1 MLELTTLTHGIGGR
15 PNAMVVRRER
25 EPLSPRASAGGAGA
39 EGASSHDDDVRFW
52 RERALRL
59 AESGQAGPSGDAFG
73 EGRRPGAAA
82 AALDALLRP
91 RASADGTRVGRSTS
105 TSGGRASA
113 RRALDTNPTSV
124 GPAGDGTKTRRAE
137 THAAV
142 ASLHAV
148 AADLTERAEAVDA
161 ELAAL
166 AERKADA
173 HEKRARALDDRAR
186 RAAAP
191 LERRRDH
198 IARLVEDVERSLR
211 RAADEGFDDGSTA
224 LRVREEAA
232 RARDACDAIARDAE
246 KQDTSPSFAEDEE
259 EAETAKTAK
268 FTKKESGA
276 PRGLGNDDDV
286 VRSRRNHHAKE
297 AGAKEAGGLR
307 RGRPREVAFSG
318 FAFSPPA
325 SPPRRRAVSSEARAS
340 ANPPWD
346 KRVALDTS
354 RDDGARARRDRSRSK
369 SPARDASAIRD
380 AFASETRSRPNA
392 SAVTESAEA
401 RARSADARRKVLA
414 GDVPWYAGAIPPRA
428 TVYAGAPSPGGRAE
442 RERERERDPRDSR
455 DPNGNGNG
463 DRVPSAPDFAAAFWP
478 DFAAYGYG
486 GGASPG
492 MRPGDASS
500 RVEALRGGYQTALL
514 EMQRARAAE
523 REAAAAAAEA
533 AARELELQRAQLVAI
548 ASRLAKAAGVP
559 SAPRAWGGSIS
570 RAADAA
576 AFAAEAERSEAAPG
590 PAFEAAAAAAERER
604 RNRATRRARAYDEKV
619 EEGAETAAG
628 RIRRGTSSGSLAS
641 AMADLAEVARVT
653 RERMEGTGAEET
665 SAHEAVATAA
675 REAAAAAAASAAGGS
690 PAVVAAALAEMTAAL
705 RRAERAAAGVD
716 ASAARDEARA
726 ARAESM
732 LAQTADALEGETRGS
747 DAEFGLILDGL
758 RVARDR
764 VESDDDERDG
774 PQPRFDEETFILNG
788 ILEKADA
795 EARSDAEAAAAAA
808 AIRGSFEARGEKP
821 RVSAA
826 SPRRPAR
833 RRQLGDRVPPDP
845 RRPSSLEFKGPARFG
860 ARGEA
865 KTDSLKKKQTLERE
879 TYEVVGPASF
889 SVNEFGSLVFAAEA
903 AGLQRDHTVASSV

>member
-1 MLELTTLTHGIGGR
+1 
-15 PNAMVVRRER
+15 MVARRER
-25 EPLSPRASAGGAGA
+25 EPRSPRASAEGAGA
-39 EGASSHDDDVRFW
+39 EGASNHDDDVRFW

-59 AESGQAGPSGDAFG
+59 AESGQAGPSGDALG

-91 RASADGTRVGRSTS
+91 RASEDNTRVGRPTS
-105 TSGGRASA
+105 TSDGRASA
-113 RRALDTNPTSV
+113 RRVLDTNPTSV
-124 GPAGDGTKTRRAE
+124 RTAGDGTKARRAE

-166 AERKADA
+166 AEHKADA
-173 HEKRARALDDRAR
+173 HEKRARALDERAR

-191 LERRRDH
+191 LERRRDR

-211 RAADEGFDDGSTA
+211 RAADEGFDVGSAA

-232 RARDACDAIARDAE
+232 RARDARDAIARDAE
-246 KQDTSPSFAEDEE
+246 KEDALEARRSVSRFAEDEDE
-259 EAETAKTAK
+259 DEDARKKSRAK
-268 FTKKESGA
+268 
-276 PRGLGNDDDV
+276 N
-286 VRSRRNHHAKE
+286 
-297 AGAKEAGGLR
+297 AGATLSASG
-307 RGRPREVAFSG
+307 RGRPPVARG
-318 FAFSPPA
+318 FTFSPPA
-325 SPPRRRAVSSEARAS
+325 SPPRRRASSSEPARRRDRDPPRD

-369 SPARDASAIRD
+369 SPARDAARRD
-380 AFASETRSRPNA
+380 ASSSGTRPSFPASRTTTTRSE
-392 SAVTESAEA
+392 SAEESAEA
-401 RARSADARRKVLA
+401 KARRKVSA
-414 GDVPWYAGAIPPRA
+414 GEVPWYPGAIPPR
-428 TVYAGAPSPGGRAE
+428 TTFPPPPPSPGPAGTR
-442 RERERERDPRDSR
+442 P
-455 DPNGNGNG
+455 DPNEPG
-463 DRVPSAPDFAAAFWP
+463 RTPDFAAALWP
-478 DFAAYGYG
+478 DFSAYGYQAH
-486 GGASPG
+486 GAAG

-500 RVEALRGGYQTALL
+500 RVEAMRGGYQTALL

-533 AARELELQRAQLVAI
+533 AARELELQRAQLAAI

-559 SAPRAWGGSIS
+559 SAPSAWGGSIS

-590 PAFEAAAAAAERER
+590 PAFAAAAKAAERER
-604 RNRATRRARAYDEKV
+604 KNRARRREREYDEQA
-619 EEGAETAAG
+619 EEGAETPRAQ
-628 RIRRGTSSGSLAS
+628 RRGASSSSLAS
-641 AMADLAEVARVT
+641 AMADLAEVTRVT
-653 RERMEGTGAEET
+653 RERMEGTGADEI
-665 SAHEAVATAA
+665 SAHAAVAAAA
-675 REAAAAAAASAAGGS
+675 RQAAAAAAASAAGGS
-690 PAVVAAALAEMTAAL
+690 PAVVAAALAEMAAAL
-705 RRAERAAAGVD
+705 KRAERVAAGVD
-716 ASAARDEARA
+716 TSAARDEARA

-732 LAQTADALEGETRGS
+732 LARTADALEGEVRGS
-747 DAEFGLILDGL
+747 DAEFGQILDQL

-764 VESDDDERDG
+764 VESDDDARGTEQSTG
-774 PQPRFDEETFILNG
+774 SLDEQAFILSG

-808 AIRGSFEARGEKP
+808 AIRGSFEARGETP

-826 SPRRPAR
+826 SPKRPAR
-833 RRQLGDRVPPDP
+833 RRQLGDRVPPDR
-845 RRPSSLEFKGPARFG
+845 RRPSSVAFKGPARFG

-865 KTDSLKKKQTLERE
+865 GDALETVERE

-889 SVNEFGSLVFAAEA
+889 SVNKFGSLVA
-903 AGLQRDHTVASSV
+903 AGDAGP

>member
-1 MLELTTLTHGIGGR
+1 
-15 PNAMVVRRER
+15 
-25 EPLSPRASAGGAGA
+25 
-39 EGASSHDDDVRFW
+39 
-52 RERALRL
+52 
-59 AESGQAGPSGDAFG
+59 
-73 EGRRPGAAA
+73 
-82 AALDALLRP
+82 
-91 RASADGTRVGRSTS
+91 
-105 TSGGRASA
+105 
-113 RRALDTNPTSV
+113 
-124 GPAGDGTKTRRAE
+124 
-137 THAAV
+137 
-142 ASLHAV
+142 V

-259 EAETAKTAK
+259 EAETVKTAI
-268 FTKKESGA
+268 FTKRKSGA
-276 PRGLGNDDDV
+276 PRVKDDDDV

-392 SAVTESAEA
+392 SATTESAEA

-428 TVYAGAPSPGGRAE
+428 TVHAGAPSPGGRA
-442 RERERERDPRDSR
+442 ERERERDPRDSR

-590 PAFEAAAAAAERER
+590 PAFAAAAAAAERER

-619 EEGAETAAG
+619 EDGAETAAG

-690 PAVVAAALAEMTAAL
+690 PAVVAAALTEMTAAL

-732 LAQTADALEGETRGS
+732 LAQTADALEGEVRGS
-747 DAEFGLILDGL
+747 DAEFGRILDGL

-774 PQPRFDEETFILNG
+774 PEPRFDEETFILNG

-826 SPRRPAR
+826 SPKRPAR

-865 KTDSLKKKQTLERE
+865 KTDEKQTLERE

-889 SVNEFGSLVFAAEA
+889 SVNKFGSLTFAAEA
-903 AGLQRDHTVASSV
+903 AGLQRDHRS

>member
-1 MLELTTLTHGIGGR
+1 MLELTTLITHGIGGR
-15 PNAMVVRRER
+15 PNAMVARRER

-259 EAETAKTAK
+259 EAETAKTATNLVSK
-268 FTKKESGA
+268 NKNGA
-276 PRGLGNDDDV
+276 PRVKDDDDDV
-286 VRSRRNHHAKE
+286 VRSRRNHHHAKE
-297 AGAKEAGGLR
+297 AGAPKEAGGFQ
-307 RGRPREVAFSG
+307 RGRPRDVAFSG

-380 AFASETRSRPNA
+380 AFASETRSRPNVTA
-392 SAVTESAEA
+392 TKKTESAEA

-428 TVYAGAPSPGGRAE
+428 TVSPPSPGGRAE
-442 RERERERDPRDSR
+442 RERERERERDPR
-455 DPNGNGNG
+455 NGNG

-486 GGASPG
+486 GGARPG
-492 MRPGDASS
+492 MRPGDASA

-590 PAFEAAAAAAERER
+590 PAFAAAAAASERER
-604 RNRATRRARAYDEKV
+604 RNRATRRARAYDEQV
-619 EEGAETAAG
+619 EEGAETVAG

-690 PAVVAAALAEMTAAL
+690 PAVVAAALAEMAAAL

-732 LAQTADALEGETRGS
+732 LAQTADALEGEVRGS
-747 DAEFGLILDGL
+747 DAEFGRILDGL

-764 VESDDDERDG
+764 VESDDDERGG
-774 PQPRFDEETFILNG
+774 PEPRFDEETFILNG

-826 SPRRPAR
+826 SPKRPAR

-865 KTDSLKKKQTLERE
+865 KTDEKQTLERE
-879 TYEVVGPASF
+879 TYEIVGPASF
-889 SVNEFGSLVFAAEA
+889 SVNKFGSLTFAAET
-903 AGLQRDHTVASSV
+903 AGLQRDHRS

>member
-1 MLELTTLTHGIGGR
+1 MGLFFETLCGLLELTTLITHGIGGR
-15 PNAMVVRRER
+15 PNAMVARRER

-259 EAETAKTAK
+259 EAETVKTAI

-276 PRGLGNDDDV
+276 PRVKDDDDV

-325 SPPRRRAVSSEARAS
+325 SPPRRRAVSCEVRAS

-354 RDDGARARRDRSRSK
+354 RDDGARAQRDRSRSK

-392 SAVTESAEA
+392 SATTESAEA

-442 RERERERDPRDSR
+442 RERERER

-576 AFAAEAERSEAAPG
+576 AFAAEAERSEPAPG
-590 PAFEAAAAAAERER
+590 PAFAAAAAASERER
-604 RNRATRRARAYDEKV
+604 RNRATRRARAYDEQV
-619 EEGAETAAG
+619 EEGAETVAG

-690 PAVVAAALAEMTAAL
+690 PAVVAAALAEMAAAL

-732 LAQTADALEGETRGS
+732 LAQTADALEGEVRGS
-747 DAEFGLILDGL
+747 DAEFGRILDGL

-764 VESDDDERDG
+764 AESDDDERDG
-774 PQPRFDEETFILNG
+774 P
-788 ILEKADA
+788 
-795 EARSDAEAAAAAA
+795 
-808 AIRGSFEARGEKP
+808 
-821 RVSAA
+821 
-826 SPRRPAR
+826 
-833 RRQLGDRVPPDP
+833 
-845 RRPSSLEFKGPARFG
+845 
-860 ARGEA
+860 
-865 KTDSLKKKQTLERE
+865 
-879 TYEVVGPASF
+879 
-889 SVNEFGSLVFAAEA
+889 
-903 AGLQRDHTVASSV
+903 

>member
-1 MLELTTLTHGIGGR
+1 
-15 PNAMVVRRER
+15 MVVRRER

-39 EGASSHDDDVRFW
+39 EGSSSHDDDVRFW

-259 EAETAKTAK
+259 EAETVKTAI
-268 FTKKESGA
+268 FTKRKSGA
-276 PRGLGNDDDV
+276 PRVKDDDDV

-392 SAVTESAEA
+392 SATTESAEA

-428 TVYAGAPSPGGRAE
+428 TVHAGAPSPGGRA
-442 RERERERDPRDSR
+442 ERERERDPRDSR

-590 PAFEAAAAAAERER
+590 PAFAAAAAAAERER

-619 EEGAETAAG
+619 EDGAETAAG

-732 LAQTADALEGETRGS
+732 LAQTADALEGEVRGS
-747 DAEFGLILDGL
+747 DAEFGRILDGL

-774 PQPRFDEETFILNG
+774 PEPEVRRGDVHSERDSRESRRG
-788 ILEKADA
+788 GA
-795 EARSDAEAAAAAA
+795 ER
-808 AIRGSFEARGEKP
+808 RGSGGGGGGDPREFRGARRKKTP

-826 SPRRPAR
+826 SPKRPAR

-865 KTDSLKKKQTLERE
+865 KTDEKQTLERE

-889 SVNEFGSLVFAAEA
+889 SVNKFGSLTFAAEA
-903 AGLQRDHTVASSV
+903 AGLQRDHRS